1 MNIKDKMPMSRRG
14 LFIVFEGIDG
24 AGKRT
29 LSKFTK
35 DILESKN
42 LKVAIFEYP
51 DYNSIWGRIIK
62 RYLYNEIELNI
73 EEEFFLYF
81 IDILK
86 NQTELGKQ
94 LDEGIFII
102 SDRYFSSTVAFQ
114 CAKGF
119 DYQKAQS
126 IINTMNVILPDL
138 TIFLQIPPVL
148 TLERKY
154 KEKERLDRHEKD
166 ANLLKKVNSMYDKIL
181 KENMLSNK
189 WIKIDGG
196 KDLESMKKDVEIII
210 TKQLDYYHL

>member
-1 MNIKDKMPMSRRG
+1 MPTSRSG

-35 DILESKN
+35 SILESKN
-42 LKVAIFEYP
+42 LKVALFEYP
-51 DYNSIWGRIIK
+51 DYNSIWGKIIN

-73 EEEFFLYF
+73 EEEFFVYF

-86 NQTELGKQ
+86 DQAAIAKLLK
-94 LDEGIFII
+94 EGIFII

-126 IINTMNVILPDL
+126 TINIMDVILPDL
-138 TIFLQIPPVL
+138 TIFLQIPPALAV
-148 TLERKY
+148 ERKY
-154 KEKERLDRHEKD
+154 KEKEHLDRHEKD
-166 ANLLKKVNSMYDKIL
+166 ANLLKNVNLAYDKIL
-181 KENMLSNK
+181 KENMISKK
-189 WIKIDGG
+189 WIKIDGS
-196 KDLESMKKDVEIII
+196 KDLESMKNDIEIII
-210 TKQLDYYHL
+210 SKLLEMM

>member
-1 MNIKDKMPMSRRG
+1 MPTSRSG

-35 DILESKN
+35 SILESKN
-42 LKVAIFEYP
+42 LKVALFEYP
-51 DYNSIWGRIIK
+51 DYNSIWGKIIN

-73 EEEFFLYF
+73 EEEFFVYF

-86 NQTELGKQ
+86 DQAEIAKLLK
-94 LDEGIFII
+94 EGIFII

-126 IINTMNVILPDL
+126 TINIMDVILPDL
-138 TIFLQIPPVL
+138 TIFLQIPPALAV
-148 TLERKY
+148 ERKY
-154 KEKERLDRHEKD
+154 KEKEHLDRHEKD
-166 ANLLKKVNSMYDKIL
+166 AILLKNVNLVYDKIL
-181 KENMLSNK
+181 KENMVSKK
-189 WIKIDGG
+189 WIKIDGS
-196 KDLESMKKDVEIII
+196 KDLESMKNDIEIII
-210 TKQLDYYHL
+210 SKLLEMM

>member
-1 MNIKDKMPMSRRG
+1 MPTSRSG

-35 DILESKN
+35 SILESKN
-42 LKVAIFEYP
+42 LKVALFEYP
-51 DYNSIWGRIIK
+51 DYNSIWGKIIT

-73 EEEFFLYF
+73 EEEFFVYF

-86 NQTELGKQ
+86 DQAEIAKLLK
-94 LDEGIFII
+94 EGIFII

-126 IINTMNVILPDL
+126 TINIMDVILPDL
-138 TIFLQIPPVL
+138 TIFLQIPPALAV
-148 TLERKY
+148 ERKY
-154 KEKERLDRHEKD
+154 KEKEHLDRHEKD
-166 ANLLKKVNSMYDKIL
+166 AILLKNVNLVYDKIL
-181 KENMLSNK
+181 KENRVSKK
-189 WIKIDGG
+189 WIKIDGS
-196 KDLESMKKDVEIII
+196 KDLESMKNDIEIII
-210 TKQLDYYHL
+210 SKLLEMM

>member
-1 MNIKDKMPMSRRG
+1 MPTSRSG

-35 DILESKN
+35 SILESKN
-42 LKVAIFEYP
+42 LKVALFEYP
-51 DYNSIWGRIIK
+51 DYNSIWGKIIN

-73 EEEFFLYF
+73 EEEFFVYF

-86 NQTELGKQ
+86 DQAEIAKLLK
-94 LDEGIFII
+94 EGIFII

-126 IINTMNVILPDL
+126 TINIMDVILPDL
-138 TIFLQIPPVL
+138 TIFLQIPPALAV
-148 TLERKY
+148 ERKY
-154 KEKERLDRHEKD
+154 KEKEHLDRHEKD
-166 ANLLKKVNSMYDKIL
+166 AILLKNVNLVYDKIL
-181 KENMLSNK
+181 KENRVSKK
-189 WIKIDGG
+189 WIKIDGS
-196 KDLESMKKDVEIII
+196 KDLESMKNDIEIII
-210 TKQLDYYHL
+210 SKLLEMM